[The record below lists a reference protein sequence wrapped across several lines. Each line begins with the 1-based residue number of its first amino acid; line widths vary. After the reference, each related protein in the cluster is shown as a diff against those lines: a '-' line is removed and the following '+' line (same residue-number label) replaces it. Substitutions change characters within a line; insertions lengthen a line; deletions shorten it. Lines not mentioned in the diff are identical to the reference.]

1 MSPARGLPPE
11 PTELIY
17 PPRPSWLPALF
28 ALGLSLVLV
37 GLFAWW
43 VYGVVGA
50 VIALVAIVAW
60 IRRAVEET
68 SRLPRRQQPATAVL
82 PPVPPRSP
90 GGTR

>member
-17 PPRPSWLPALF
+17 PPRPSWLPPLT
-28 ALGLSLVLV
+28 ALGLALVLL

-43 VYGVVGA
+43 VYGVAGA
-50 VIALVAIVAW
+50 IIAFVATFAW
-60 IRRAVEET
+60 IRRAAAET
-68 SRLPRRQQPATAVL
+68 SRLPRRQRISTAVL
-82 PPVPPRSP
+82 PAAPPRRR